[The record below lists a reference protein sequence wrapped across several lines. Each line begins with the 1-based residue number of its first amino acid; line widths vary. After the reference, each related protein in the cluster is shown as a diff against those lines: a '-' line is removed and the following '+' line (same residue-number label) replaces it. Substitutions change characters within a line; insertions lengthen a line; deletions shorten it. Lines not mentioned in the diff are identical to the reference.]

1 MSFFILPGSHTLLK
15 RPSRDLYP
23 YDHTLLKNV
32 RHLSIFPGTHKLLS
46 ILPPPQGILLLPG
59 SHTFFP
65 GHIKK
70 LWTEKFALAIQ
81 GQINRNGWR
90 KGGKTITWQYNP
102 ESKEYM
108 CYSRNDY
115 SYIRTPE
122 FQSFIDKLKQAA
134 IAWNDLSED
143 IKEKYRHRARGKQ
156 LYGYNIF
163 VKEWFKSH

>member
-59 SHTFFP
+59 SHTLFP

-143 IKEKYRHRARGKQ
+143 IKEKYRHRARGRQ

>member
-143 IKEKYRHRARGKQ
+143 IKEKYRHRARGRQ

>member
-1 MSFFILPGSHTLLK
+1 MPSYIYSEVHTLFKRSSKFLISDTHTLLDIY
-15 RPSRDLYP
+15 RIFYILSDT
-23 YDHTLLKNV
+23 HTLF
-32 RHLSIFPGTHKLLS
+32 SINPPSPGFQIFSEDSTL
-46 ILPPPQGILLLPG
+46 
-59 SHTFFP
+59 FP

-122 FQSFIDKLKQAA
+122 FQSYIDKLKQAA
-134 IAWNDLSED
+134 KAWNDLSED

>member
-23 YDHTLLKNV
+23 YDHTLLKKV

-143 IKEKYRHRARGKQ
+143 IKEKYRHRARGRQ

>member
-90 KGGKTITWQYNP
+90 KGGKTITLQYNP

-143 IKEKYRHRARGKQ
+143 IKEKYRHRARGRQ